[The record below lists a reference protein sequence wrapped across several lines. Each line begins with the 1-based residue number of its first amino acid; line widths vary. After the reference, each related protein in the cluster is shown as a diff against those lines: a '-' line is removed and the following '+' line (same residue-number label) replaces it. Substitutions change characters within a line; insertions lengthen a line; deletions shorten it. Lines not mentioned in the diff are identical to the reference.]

1 MKKVININFQG
12 RVVPIEETAYDIL
25 KQYVDALRRFFA
37 NEEGKEEIINDIESR
52 IAELFAETLKK
63 GSICIIDIDVNNII
77 SSMGRPEDF
86 DGEEENVKTQLGGE
100 QKKQDN
106 SNYHQQADQQQYNG
120 GPRRLFRDENHKV
133 LGGVC
138 SGIANYFGIDRII
151 IRILAIIFFGIM
163 LIPYLIVWIAVP
175 SSATKVIG
183 SPRKRLFRDMD
194 DKILAG
200 VASGLGNY
208 FGVSAWIP
216 RVIFLIPF
224 LSFVTRWSHWGLFD
238 FPQLL
243 SLSFSPGATI
253 IYIILWLIL
262 PEAIT
267 SADKLEMKGQPVD
280 LNTIKQTIQSD
291 MEGFSGRAKK
301 FGEEL
306 TEKVQEFGKEF
317 APKAQQFSTEAA
329 YAARRGS
336 RGLGDIIALIAKI
349 FAYFI
354 LGVVLFSIIATL
366 FGIGVV
372 CLGLLPIKDFII
384 YDGWQNVFA
393 WGTLVLFIWVPVI
406 GIITW
411 IIRKLIKAKRNS
423 FVLRSTFIALN
434 VLGWVCLISLIASIS
449 KDFKYA
455 NNPVEENVTLANA
468 KVAKL
473 EVRLSGYD
481 GKYYKNHNRWLDFEP
496 FAGFTEDTAYVPNT
510 RVRIIKSKT
519 DSFQVTV
526 LKMSEGETKVQA
538 NNLAE
543 KITYNITQ
551 IDSILALYK
560 GITINKTDKFRNQ
573 RIIITIAVP
582 VGKRIMIDDK
592 ISWKHNVHFGFNNN
606 NWNDERWNRNYY
618 NQDEDEDWEANN
630 EYVMTVKGL
639 ERIGRSGSK
648 YNYKNNHGSDN
659 DDKNPEELRQELEQ
673 RQRELDEEKRQLQ
686 NGIQEKL
693 RQIDEDK
700 RKLEKTIDSPAVK
713 TYRYQKTV
721 STTKPANC
729 IQNAS
734 DVFEEDML
742 PSRLSSYRVAG

>member
-12 RVVPIEETAYDIL
+12 RVVPIEETSYDIL
-25 KQYVDALRRFFA
+25 KQYVEALRRFFA

-63 GSICIIDIDVNNII
+63 GSTCITDIDVNNII

-106 SNYHQQADQQQYNG
+106 SYQQQANQQQFNG
-120 GPRRLFRDENHKV
+120 EPRRLFRDENHKV

-151 IRILAIIFFGIM
+151 IRILAIVFFGLM
-163 LIPYLIVWIAVP
+163 FIPYLIVWIAVP

-183 SPRKRLFRDMD
+183 SMRKRLFRDMD

-238 FPQLL
+238 FPHFL

-280 LNTIKQTIQSD
+280 LNSIKQTIQTD
-291 MEGFSGRAKK
+291 MEGFKGRAEK
-301 FGEEL
+301 FGEEIK
-306 TEKVQEFGKEF
+306 EKAQEFGKEF
-317 APKAQQFSTEAA
+317 APKAQQFGNEAA

-336 RGLGDIIALIAKI
+336 RGLGGVIALIAKI

-354 LGVVLFSIIATL
+354 LGCVLFSIVAAL
-366 FGIGVV
+366 FGIGVA
-372 CLGLLPIKDFII
+372 CLGLLPVKDFII
-384 YDGWQNVFA
+384 TDGWQNVFA

-423 FVLRSTFIALN
+423 FILRAGFISLN
-434 VLGWVCLISLIASIS
+434 TLGWVCLICLIASIS
-449 KDFKYA
+449 KDFRYS
-455 NNPVEENVTLANA
+455 NNQVEEAVTLTNA
-468 KVAKL
+468 KVDKL
-473 EVRLSGYD
+473 EVRLSGFE
-481 GKYYKNHNRWLDFEP
+481 GKYFRNDRWLEIEP
-496 FAGFTEDTAYVPNT
+496 FTGLTDDTVYVPNT
-510 RVRIIKSKT
+510 RIRITKSKT
-519 DSFQVTV
+519 DSFKVTI
-526 LKMSEGETKVQA
+526 LKMSNGYTKEQA
-538 NNLAE
+538 NQLAE
-543 KITYNITQ
+543 KMTYNISQT
-551 IDSILALYK
+551 DSVLALYK

-582 VGKRIMIDDK
+582 VGKRIFIDDK
-592 ISWKHNVHFGFNNN
+592 IGWKHNVHIGFNNDWDNRWGRRDFYN
-606 NWNDERWNRNYY
+606 NDDE
-618 NQDEDEDWEANN
+618 QDWDANK

-639 ERIGRSGSK
+639 ERIGRSVSSK
-648 YNYKNNHGSDN
+648 YNYKNNHSSDN
-659 DDKNPEELRQELEQ
+659 DDKSPEELRQELEQ

-686 NGIQEKL
+686 RGVEEKL

-700 RKLEKTIDSPAVK
+700 RKLEKSIDSPAVK
-713 TYRYQKTV
+713 TYRYQKTAA
-721 STTKPANC
+721 TTKPANC
-729 IQNAS
+729 NQLAS
-734 DVFEEDML
+734 DFFEDDML
-742 PSRLSSYRVAG
+742 PSRLSNYRVAG

>member
-25 KQYVDALRRFFA
+25 KQYVEALRRFFA

-52 IAELFAETLKK
+52 IAELFAEVLKK
-63 GSICIIDIDVNNII
+63 GSTCITDIDVNNII
-77 SSMGRPEDF
+77 TSMGRPEDF
-86 DGEEENVKTQLGGE
+86 EGEEEHVKTQLGGE
-100 QKKQDN
+100 QKQQN
-106 SNYHQQADQQQYNG
+106 SYQQQVNQQQFTG
-120 GPRRLFRDENHKV
+120 EPRRLFRDENHKV

-138 SGIANYFGIDRII
+138 SGIANYFSIDRII
-151 IRILAIIFFGIM
+151 IRILAIVTFGFVF
-163 LIPYLIVWIAVP
+163 IPYLIVWIAVP

-183 SPRKRLFRDMD
+183 STRKRLFRDMD

-208 FGVSAWIP
+208 FGVNAWIP

-224 LSFVTRWSHWGLFD
+224 LSFVTRWSNWGMFD
-238 FPQLL
+238 FPHFL

-280 LNTIKQTIQSD
+280 LNSIKNTIQTD
-291 MEGFSGRAKK
+291 MEGFKGRAEK

-306 TEKVQEFGKEF
+306 KDKAQEFGKEF
-317 APKAQQFSTEAA
+317 GPKAQQFSTEAA
-329 YAARRGS
+329 YAARRSS
-336 RGLGDIIALIAKI
+336 RGLGDIIALLAKI

-354 LGVVLFSIIATL
+354 LGVVLFTIVGTL
-366 FGIGVV
+366 FGIGVA

-393 WGTLVLFIWVPVI
+393 WGTLVLFIWIPVI

-423 FVLRSTFIALN
+423 FILRGGFIALW
-434 VLGWVCLISLIASIS
+434 VVGWACLMSLIASVI
-449 KDFKYA
+449 KDFKYT
-455 NNPVEENVTLANA
+455 NTPVEDNITLSNA

-481 GKYYKNHNRWLDFEP
+481 SKYYKNHNRWLEIEP
-496 FAGFTEDTAYVPNT
+496 FAGFTDDTAYVPNT
-510 RVRIIKSKT
+510 RIRVVKSKT

-526 LKMSEGETKVQA
+526 LKMSDGNSKTQA
-538 NNLAE
+538 NELAE
-543 KITYNITQ
+543 KVTYNIAQT
-551 IDSILALYK
+551 DSVLALYK

-582 VGKRIMIDDK
+582 VGKRIVIDDK
-592 ISWKHNVHFGFNNN
+592 IGWKNHVHFGFNND
-606 NWNDERWNRNYY
+606 WNDRWSRNFY
-618 NQDEDEDWEANN
+618 NDDEEQDWEAGK
-630 EYVMTVKGL
+630 EYIQTAKGL
-639 ERIGRSGSK
+639 ERV
-648 YNYKNNHGSDN
+648 GSDKYSYDSEDN
-659 DDKNPEELRQELEQ
+659 ISNPEQLKQELEEQQ
-673 RQRELDEEKRQLQ
+673 RVLDEKKKELNR
-686 NGIQEKL
+686 NIEEKL
-693 RQIDEDK
+693 KQIDEDK
-700 RKLEKTIDSPAVK
+700 RKLEKTIDSTK
-713 TYRYQKTV
+713 SYRYQKTV
-721 STTKPANC
+721 TNTKPETINK
-729 IQNAS
+729 QMLVELN
-734 DVFEEDML
+734 DEDLM
-742 PSRLSSYRVAG
+742 PSILSSYKIAG